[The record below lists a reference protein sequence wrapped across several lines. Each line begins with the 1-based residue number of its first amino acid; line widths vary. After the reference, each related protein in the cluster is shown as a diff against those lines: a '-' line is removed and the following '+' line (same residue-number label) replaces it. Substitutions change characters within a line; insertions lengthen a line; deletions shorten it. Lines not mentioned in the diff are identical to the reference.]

1 MSLVLD
7 ASMAM
12 AWFLDEDQADAAQGV
27 LDFVVGDSA
36 VVPSLWRLE
45 VANSLQYSVRR
56 KRIDRLFAD
65 ECLIQLSRLN
75 ILIDSETDEHAWG
88 ETRRLAI
95 KHGLTVY
102 DAAYLELAI
111 RRGLP
116 LASCDGEL
124 IAAAKKVG
132 VGVVG

>member
-7 ASMAM
+7 ASMTM
-12 AWFLDEDQADAAQGV
+12 AWFLDEEQAEAAQGV
-27 LDFVVGDSA
+27 LDLVVGASA
-36 VVPSLWRLE
+36 VVPSLWKLE
-45 VANSLQYSVRR
+45 VANSLQNSVRR

-111 RRGLP
+111 RRSLP
-116 LASCDGEL
+116 LASCDGDL
-124 IAAAKKVG
+124 IAAAKKAG
-132 VGVVG
+132 VGVM